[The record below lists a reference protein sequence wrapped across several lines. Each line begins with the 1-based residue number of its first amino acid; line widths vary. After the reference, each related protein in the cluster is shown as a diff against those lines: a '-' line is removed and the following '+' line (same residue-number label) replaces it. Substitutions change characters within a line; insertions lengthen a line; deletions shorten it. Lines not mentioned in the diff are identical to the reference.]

1 MKGRSAVEFKT
12 AMQRGEVLFGTWLT
26 SSDPMVTEVIA
37 SAGFD
42 FCILDAEHGPVT
54 ASSALMTQIVADRV
68 SVPLLVR
75 VPAADPVH
83 IMSAL
88 DLGAT
93 GIVVPRVAS
102 ADEAAHAVR
111 LAHYPPNGCRGY
123 GPRRASNYLRNVDAY
138 LDEAAEAT
146 TVIIQI
152 ENQGALS
159 DLDGILALPHVD
171 GILIGR
177 NDLAVELG
185 ISRDPADSEL
195 QSITTGI
202 IERAHSAGKAVGLAC
217 SALPASVQ
225 AARDLGAT
233 FVAAGID
240 LEFLARSVDSF
251 ISNVQSQNP
260 SAKQT

>member
-1 MKGRSAVEFKT
+1 MERRTAVGFKV
-12 AMQRGEVLFGTWLT
+12 ALQRGEVLLGTWLT
-26 SSDPMVTEVIA
+26 SSDPMVIEVMA

-54 ASSALMTQIVADRV
+54 ASTALTTQIVADRT

-83 IMSAL
+83 IMAAL
-88 DLGAT
+88 DLGAA
-93 GIVVPRVAS
+93 GIVVPRVS
-102 ADEAAHAVR
+102 SIEEAAHAVR
-111 LAHYPPNGCRGY
+111 LAHYPPIGCRGY

-138 LDEAAEAT
+138 LDQAAEAT

-152 ENQGALS
+152 ENREALS
-159 DLDGILALPHVD
+159 ALDGILALPHVD

-185 ISRDPADSEL
+185 ISRDPADPEL
-195 QSITTGI
+195 QSITTDI
-202 IERAHSAGKAVGLAC
+202 IERTHSAGKAVGLAC

-225 AARDLGAT
+225 AARELGAS
-233 FVAAGID
+233 FIAAGID

-251 ISNVQSQNP
+251 ITNVHSQGP
-260 SAKQT
+260 SQAQT